1 METRPKENERQLKGI
16 LLADA
21 NADCR
26 ELLCLYL
33 KLLDYPTPTEAVDGE
48 DAVCKALAEKPDLI
62 IMEILLPKKDG
73 LQVVAHLRAN
83 PLTRNTR
90 IVAATA
96 MALPDD
102 RERCLASGFDGYLAK
117 PFTMRELEKL
127 LQTVFSSNDS
137 PDSP

>member
-1 METRPKENERQLKGI
+1 MRPNENERQPKRI

-21 NADCR
+21 NPDCR

-33 KLLDYPTPTEAVDGE
+33 KLLNYPTPTEAVDGE
-48 DAVCKALAEKPDLI
+48 DTVCKALAEKPDLI
-62 IMEILLPKKDG
+62 IMETFLPKKDG
-73 LQVVAHLRAN
+73 LQVAAHLKAN
-83 PLTRNTR
+83 PSTRDTR

-96 MALPDD
+96 MAMPDD

-127 LQTVFSSNDS
+127 LQTIFSNSAS